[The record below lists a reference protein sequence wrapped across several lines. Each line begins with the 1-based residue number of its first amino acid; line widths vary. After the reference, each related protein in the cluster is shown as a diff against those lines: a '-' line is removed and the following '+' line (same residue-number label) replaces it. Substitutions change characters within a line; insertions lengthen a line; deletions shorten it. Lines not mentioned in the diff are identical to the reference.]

1 MILYREKDK
10 EKVAYIRCDCMAH
23 GIEIDKI
30 DFEDSEIP
38 NDICISLYTD
48 NFYSKQYG
56 FFRKWKDKIVKIF
69 YILLGKGYKIEDD
82 IVLSENDLEEFIKA
96 LKLHTYESF
105 REKFEEETLRKFK
118 MKIDKAKNKQK

>member
-10 EKVAYIRCDCMAH
+10 EKIAYIRCDCMAH

-30 DFEDSEIP
+30 DFEDLEIP

-82 IVLSENDLEEFIKA
+82 IVLSENDLEELIEV
-96 LKLHTYESF
+96 LN
-105 REKFEEETLRKFK
+105 KFK
-118 MKIDKAKNKQK
+118 EERKK